1 MFLVFR
7 VLEVGS
13 WFYCAVFKFSTLHIF
28 NNSTLGGSKM
38 SLLPVSHVSIISR
51 TILKLGSLHTT
62 VTFSTTHSHP
72 FDQQN
77 TFKDLY
83 FSSSTLD
90 KVCHRAHYHFPVRGT
105 HANSAATQKD
115 VFVDF
120 MRPDLFDGCHHL
132 CSFRRVLPAE
142 KKEVSHRLPISTVT
156 VFVHSSQPS

>member
-1 MFLVFR
+1 M
-7 VLEVGS
+7 EVGS
-13 WFYCAVFKFSTLHIF
+13 WFYCAFLNSARFTFST
-28 NNSTLGGSKM
+28 TLWEDRIW
-38 SLLPVSHVSIISR
+38 SLLPVSHVSTISR

-62 VTFSTTHSHP
+62 FSTTHSPP

-105 HANSAATQKD
+105 HANSAATQQD

-120 MRPDLFDGCHHL
+120 KRPDFFDGCHHL
-132 CSFRRVLPAE
+132 YSFRRVLPAE
-142 KKEVSHRLPISTVT
+142 KKEVSHRLPIESTKET
-156 VFVHSSQPS
+156 CKNCLQTRG